1 MCIEVSFLVTF
12 FKRYFL
18 KRKILNWRHS
28 KKERLLNEHSSNSCF
43 IILRKLQSLGNS
55 CTHRFSI
62 YRNRKSS
69 VRNTVILMLE
79 RLVAFNIGIINRI
92 KRGKGVE
99 FQPINRPAG
108 SRRFPIGAAFHLSN
122 PRLVAISR
130 SLISAFSSTGWV
142 ITRVKTDKF
151 STVRVL
157 QIKSHSLVPHQ
168 VCSLSRS
175 LSLSLFLCLVFFGC
189 FVRETIRRCGIG
201 IGSLVLI
208 SEGVRASW
216 PFEGSF

>member
-1 MCIEVSFLVTF
+1 
-12 FKRYFL
+12 
-18 KRKILNWRHS
+18 
-28 KKERLLNEHSSNSCF
+28 
-43 IILRKLQSLGNS
+43 
-55 CTHRFSI
+55 
-62 YRNRKSS
+62 
-69 VRNTVILMLE
+69 MLE

-108 SRRFPIGAAFHLSN
+108 SRHFPIGAAFHLSN